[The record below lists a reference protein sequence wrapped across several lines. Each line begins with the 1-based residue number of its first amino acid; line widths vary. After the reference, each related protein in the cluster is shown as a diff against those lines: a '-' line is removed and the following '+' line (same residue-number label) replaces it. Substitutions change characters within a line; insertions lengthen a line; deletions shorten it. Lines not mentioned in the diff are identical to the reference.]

1 MLTTIK
7 LHWWFNEKMIREQ
20 IVIILCNHGLLSSIF
35 LMRSNVPFDQII
47 TVWFPNDLSHFN
59 FFLVSVKFLYI
70 LAACNKRLLWH
81 IDSGIINLLVSYY
94 INEKRKNITTKSD
107 NFKRSEKKHLLR
119 IYTTHKKMNIYCNRY
134 ITCDNINKQTW
145 CKSSLIKA

>member
-1 MLTTIK
+1 M
-7 LHWWFNEKMIREQ
+7 FNVQ

-70 LAACNKRLLWH
+70 LAACNKKLLWH

-94 INEKRKNITTKSD
+94 INEKRKNITTKRD
-107 NFKRSEKKHLLR
+107 NFKRSKKKHLLR
-119 IYTTHKKMNIYCNRY
+119 IYTTHKKWTSTVIGNLW
-134 ITCDNINKQTW
+134 QHQ
-145 CKSSLIKA
+145 

>member
-1 MLTTIK
+1 MANLKINSKANFFCKFNGLLTTIK

-70 LAACNKRLLWH
+70 LAACNKKLLWH
-81 IDSGIINLLVSYY
+81 IDSGIINLLVLHKWK
-94 INEKRKNITTKSD
+94 KRKNITTKRD
-107 NFKRSEKKHLLR
+107 NFKRSKKKTFVTNIHN
-119 IYTTHKKMNIYCNRY
+119 TQKMNIYCNR
-134 ITCDNINKQTW
+134 
-145 CKSSLIKA
+145 

>member
-1 MLTTIK
+1 MNNWFVNFFKRRVVKMTLKNPEIAQYGKFKDILKSQFFCKFNGLLTTIK

-70 LAACNKRLLWH
+70 LAACNKKLLWH

-94 INEKRKNITTKSD
+94 INEKK
-107 NFKRSEKKHLLR
+107 KKHN
-119 IYTTHKKMNIYCNRY
+119 Y
-134 ITCDNINKQTW
+134 
-145 CKSSLIKA
+145 